1 MDVEGLPT
9 WAEVELVLL
18 PLVGAIMVYVVRQAV
33 RLASIEDWKTHHMQ
47 YCEQLEARL
56 QSTDAT
62 LLMEVKALGVKVD
75 AMAKDLNQLIGK
87 TG

>member
-1 MDVEGLPT
+1 MEGVPT
-9 WAEVELVLL
+9 WVGVELALL

-33 RLASIEDWKTHHMQ
+33 RLASIEDWKSSHMQ
-47 YCEQLEARL
+47 YCEQLETRL
-56 QSTDAT
+56 QSADAT
-62 LLMEVKALGVKVD
+62 LLMEVKTLGVKVD